1 MAPSP
6 HVPPPRTADDFPH
19 SAEQDAERNELL
31 KALPAGVYERL
42 LPHLEFAE
50 VPSKH
55 VLWKPDAPIRSVYFP
70 RTCVLSHL
78 VPLASEDPVE
88 AATVGR
94 EGFAGVPV
102 LLGAD
107 STSTETLVQVAG
119 GLVRLP
125 VAALREVQAHDG
137 ALTALLLRYA
147 QALYEQTAQSV
158 ACNRRHSLEERCARW
173 LLMTRDRVG
182 SDSFALTQEFLA
194 AMLGVRRA
202 SVTVVAGMLQQA
214 GLITYHRG
222 RITIVDPERLEQASC
237 ECYGVVKQKYQH
249 LLGTRAA

>member
-1 MAPSP
+1 
-6 HVPPPRTADDFPH
+6 
-19 SAEQDAERNELL
+19 
-31 KALPAGVYERL
+31 VYERL

-70 RTCVLSHL
+70 RSCVLSHL

>member
-70 RTCVLSHL
+70 RSCVLSHL

-222 RITIVDPERLEQASC
+222 RITIVDSERLEQASC

>member
-1 MAPSP
+1 
-6 HVPPPRTADDFPH
+6 
-19 SAEQDAERNELL
+19 
-31 KALPAGVYERL
+31 VYERL

-70 RTCVLSHL
+70 RSCVLSHL

-182 SDSFALTQEFLA
+182 FDSFALTQEFLA

-222 RITIVDPERLEQASC
+222 RITIVDSERLEQASC

>member
-182 SDSFALTQEFLA
+182 FDSFALTQEFLA

>member
-1 MAPSP
+1 MAPAR
-6 HVPPPRTADDFPH
+6 HVPPSRTADDYPRA
-19 SAEQDAERNELL
+19 AEQDAERNQLL
-31 KALPAGVYERL
+31 KALPAGVYGRL
-42 LPHLEFAE
+42 LPHLESTEA
-50 VPSKH
+50 PSKH

-70 RTCVLSHL
+70 RSCVLSHL
-78 VPLASEDPVE
+78 VPLELEAPVE

-119 GLVRLP
+119 ELVRLP

-182 SDSFALTQEFLA
+182 ADSFALTQEFLA

-202 SVTVVAGMLQQA
+202 SVTVAAGLLQQA
-214 GLITYHRG
+214 GLITYRRG
-222 RITIVDPERLEQASC
+222 RITVLDAERLEEASC
-237 ECYGVVKQKYQH
+237 ECYRVVNQKYQR
-249 LLGTRAA
+249 LLGTPEA

>member
-1 MAPSP
+1 MAPTP
-6 HVPPPRTADDFPH
+6 HGPPPRTGDDDSH
-19 SAEQDAERNELL
+19 TAEQGAERNELL
-31 KALPAGVYERL
+31 NALPAGVYARL
-42 LPHLEFAE
+42 LPYLESAE

-70 RTCVLSHL
+70 RSCVLSHL
-78 VPLASEDPVE
+78 VPLASEAPVE

-107 STSTETLVQVAG
+107 STSTEALVQVAG
-119 GLVRLP
+119 ELVRLP

-158 ACNRRHSLEERCARW
+158 ACNRRHAMEERCARW
-173 LLMTRDRVG
+173 LLMTYDRVG
-182 SDSFALTQEFLA
+182 AESFALTQEFLA

-202 SVTVVAGMLQQA
+202 SVTVAAGMLQQA
-214 GLITYHRG
+214 GLITYRRG
-222 RITIVDPERLEQASC
+222 RITILDGERLEQAAC
-237 ECYGVVKQKYQH
+237 ECYSVVRAQH
-249 LLGTRAA
+249 ERLLGYSPA